1 MLEANIHEQ
10 HSATRDAATVA
21 LLLATRVTA
30 TVAELLSDEEAI
42 VRPCSF
48 QDIKCIQQYFV
59 QNSQCT
65 LPSGPAPDSYRVK
78 SVPMYIP
85 HVNVTFILTDVDI
98 KGFNDYKI
106 AEFYVNKKTNTVL
119 LEVEFRRL
127 WIYSPRTIISYHR
140 KGKEPLD
147 LIDYAFIE
155 YLNLSLTLTAPQI
168 NNIDMSKNHVYT
180 YVGKRAD
187 GLPDG
192 KQSAPPMDTRNGGV
206 KNHAFARNPHYEQS
220 IVRPCSIHDVNCIRG
235 FFAYNTQCSIAEG
248 PAPDPFVPD
257 KIFLPTPH
265 ANLTFTLNNPE
276 IKGLNSWKIKEFY
289 INKITGVLVMEVV
302 FDSIV
307 VHTPKCIVTYYRRGK
322 EPLQAADYT
331 EIEYKGLSMTLTIPD
346 LKDPQLSEAHVFT
359 YVPDSKPVYVL
370 GPDIYK
376 IKDPEFQR
384 AIFVAESKVEISL
397 VELFVSQGPILFSK
411 FFQSSIC
418 DTAHY

>member
-1 MLEANIHEQ
+1 MI
-10 HSATRDAATVA
+10 
-21 LLLATRVTA
+21 
-30 TVAELLSDEEAI
+30 
-42 VRPCSF
+42 
-48 QDIKCIQQYFV
+48 DIKCIQQYFV

-98 KGFNDYKI
+98 KGFNDFKI
-106 AEFYVNKKTNTVL
+106 ADVNKKTNTVL

-168 NNIDMSKNHVYT
+168 NNIDMSKNHIYT
-180 YVGKRAD
+180 YVSDSNPKT
-187 GLPDG
+187 GLGPIFTDN
-192 KQSAPPMDTRNGGV
+192 KD
-206 KNHAFARNPHYEQS
+206 HAFARNPHYEQS

-265 ANLTFTLNNPE
+265 ANLTFTLNNPQ
-276 IKGLNSWKIKEFY
+276 IKGLNNWKIKD

-322 EPLQAADYT
+322 EPLQTADYT
-331 EIEYKGLSMTLTIPD
+331 EIDYKGLSMTLTIPD

-376 IKDPEFQR
+376 MKDPEFQR